1 MADPLLGLPPG
12 RRVYAQAR
20 ALMRAKRQMLL
31 RRSVT
36 VSTTEARVLQFP
48 RRNDK
53 EEVQGD

>member
-1 MADPLLGLPPG
+1 MTDPLLGLPPG
-12 RRVYAQAR
+12 RRIYEQAR
-20 ALMRAKRQMLL
+20 KLQRAKRQMLL
-31 RRSVT
+31 RRGVT